1 MILPMGVKFDVMTG
15 SHFEIVPAV
24 VDCQLQSAI
33 SVEYRLLS
41 KPLDGNTRELKH
53 GSLHRDR

>member
-1 MILPMGVKFDVMTG
+1 MILPMGVKFDVVTG
-15 SHFEIVPAV
+15 SYCEIVPAV

-33 SVEYRLLS
+33 SVEYRLQT

-53 GSLHRDR
+53 GSLRRDR